1 MGSPGAVDRDHKTVT
16 GAFNLN
22 WKDTQEVG
30 SVIEKETGIP
40 FAIDNDA
47 NVAALGERWIGAGEN
62 NPDVV
67 FMTLG
72 TGVGGGIVADGNLIH
87 GVAGAGGEIGHMIV
101 EPENG
106 FACTCGSKGCLE
118 TVASATGVVKVA
130 RLLAESYEGDS
141 SIKAAIDNG
150 DAVSSKD
157 IFEAAQAGD
166 AFANSVV
173 DKVSFYLGLAS
184 ANISNILNP
193 EVGSVIEKE
202 TGIPFAIDND
212 ANVAALG
219 ERWIGAGENNPDVVF
234 MTLGTGVG
242 GGIVADGNL
251 IHGVAGA
258 GGEIGHMIVEPENGF
273 ACTCGSKGCLETV
286 ASATGVVKVARLLA
300 ESYEGDS
307 SIKAAIDNGDAVSSK
322 DIFEAAQA
330 GDAFANSVVDKV
342 SFYLGLASA
351 NISNI
356 LNPDSVVIGG
366 GVSAAGEF
374 LRSRVESNFQRF
386 TFPQVRQSTKI
397 KIAELGNDAG
407 IIGAASL
414 ASQFVIA

>member
-1 MGSPGAVDRDHKTVT
+1 MSQKLIGIDLGGTTIKFGILTSEGDVQEKWAIETNVLEDGKHIVPDIVASLKHRLDLYGLTKDDFIGIGMGSPGAVNRTDHTVT

-22 WKDTQEVG
+22 WRGTQEVG
-30 SVIEKETGIP
+30 SVIERELGIP

-47 NVAALGERWIGAGEN
+47 NVAALGERWVGAGDN

-72 TGVGGGIVADGNLIH
+72 TGVGGGIIADGNLIH

-101 EPENG
+101 EPLKG
-106 FACTCGSKGCLE
+106 FACTCGSQGCLE

-130 RLLAESYEGDS
+130 RLLAEAYEGDS
-141 SIKAAIDNG
+141 RIKAAIDNG
-150 DAVSSKD
+150 EAVSSKD
-157 IFEAAQAGD
+157 IFVAAEAGD

-173 DKVSFYLGLAS
+173 EKVSYYLGLA
-184 ANISNILNP
+184 A
-193 EVGSVIEKE
+193 
-202 TGIPFAIDND
+202 
-212 ANVAALG
+212 
-219 ERWIGAGENNPDVVF
+219 
-234 MTLGTGVG
+234 
-242 GGIVADGNL
+242 
-251 IHGVAGA
+251 
-258 GGEIGHMIVEPENGF
+258 
-273 ACTCGSKGCLETV
+273 
-286 ASATGVVKVARLLA
+286 
-300 ESYEGDS
+300 
-307 SIKAAIDNGDAVSSK
+307 
-322 DIFEAAQA
+322 
-330 GDAFANSVVDKV
+330 
-342 SFYLGLASA
+342 A

-374 LRSRVESNFQRF
+374 LRSRVEKYFMTF

-414 ASQFVIA
+414 ARQFITE